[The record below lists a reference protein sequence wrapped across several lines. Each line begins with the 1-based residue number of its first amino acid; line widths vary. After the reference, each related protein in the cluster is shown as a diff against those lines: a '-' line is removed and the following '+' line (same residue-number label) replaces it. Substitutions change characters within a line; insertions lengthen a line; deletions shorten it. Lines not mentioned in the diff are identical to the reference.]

1 MLPPT
6 PPPGSYDGSPYGNG
20 PYEGGPRGLH
30 RRLLPDVM
38 AAGAEYPL
46 VLSGA
51 YALEA
56 HGLLAPG
63 AARRDTGLEVITE
76 APDPLADLV
85 ATLCGGLRERGWQ
98 VEPSEARLV
107 VTDAATGEHC
117 AVGIRKETLRRP
129 PELGPY
135 GPVPAVE
142 DTVGMAVRDL
152 ADLGLARDLVDVR
165 AASGSWSHI
174 ELEELGRRH
183 AGDTGF
189 DLTDLQARL
198 AGAEW
203 IADSEFAAYG
213 LDETDRAELLR
224 WAEAWVDDIA
234 ERLMEEAPYEDE
246 DDEEEEGDEGEEG

>member
-1 MLPPT
+1 
-6 PPPGSYDGSPYGNG
+6 
-20 PYEGGPRGLH
+20 
-30 RRLLPDVM
+30 M
-38 AAGAEYPL
+38 AAGSAYPL
-46 VLSGA
+46 LLSGS

-63 AARRDTGLEVITE
+63 AARRDAGLELVTE
-76 APDPLADLV
+76 APDPVADVVSALRD
-85 ATLCGGLRERGWQ
+85 GLEERGWEA
-98 VEPSEARLV
+98 EPLEARLV

-117 AVGIRKETLRRP
+117 TVGIRTETLRRP

-142 DTVGMAVRDL
+142 DVVGMAVRDL

-165 AASGSWSHI
+165 AASGAWSHV

-183 AGDTGF
+183 AGESGL

-198 AGAEW
+198 AGVEW
-203 IADSEFAAYG
+203 IADSEFAACG
-213 LDETDRAELLR
+213 LDETDRTELLR

-234 ERLMEEAPYEDE
+234 ERLMEETPYEDE
-246 DDEEEEGDEGEEG
+246 ED

>member
-6 PPPGSYDGSPYGNG
+6 PPPGSYESG
-20 PYEGGPRGLH
+20 PHGLH

-38 AAGAEYPL
+38 AAGSAYPL
-46 VLSGA
+46 VLSGS
-51 YALEA
+51 YAREA
-56 HGLLAPG
+56 HGLLEPG
-63 AARRDTGLEVITE
+63 AVRRDTGLELVTE
-76 APDPLADLV
+76 APDAVAELV
-85 ATLCGGLRERGWQ
+85 SGLCNGLRERGWQ
-98 VEPSEARLV
+98 AEPLDEARLV
-107 VTDAATGEHC
+107 VTDAETGEHC
-117 AVGIRKETLRRP
+117 AVALRKETLWRP
-129 PELGPY
+129 PVLGPY

-142 DTVGMAVRDL
+142 DVVGMAVRDL

-165 AASGSWSHI
+165 AASADRSHV

-183 AGDTGF
+183 AGTGAAAF

-213 LDETDRAELLR
+213 LDDTDRAELLR

-234 ERLMEEAPYEDE
+234 ERLMEEAPYEDQ
-246 DDEEEEGDEGEEG
+246 EEEGGEGEEGDAGDAGKES

>member
-6 PPPGSYDGSPYGNG
+6 PPLPD
-20 PYEGGPRGLH
+20 PYESGPHGLH

-38 AAGAEYPL
+38 AAGSAYPL
-46 VLSGA
+46 LLGGS
-51 YALEA
+51 YALVA
-56 HGLLAPG
+56 HGLLEPG
-63 AARRDTGLEVITE
+63 AARRDTGLELVTE
-76 APDPLADLV
+76 APDAMADVV
-85 ATLCGGLRERGWQ
+85 AAVCNGLQERGWQ
-98 VEPSEARLV
+98 TEPLEARLV

-117 AVGIRKETLRRP
+117 AVGIRKETLWRP
-129 PELGPY
+129 PVLGPY
-135 GPVPAVE
+135 GPVPAAE
-142 DTVGMAVRDL
+142 DVVGMAVRDL

-165 AASGSWSHI
+165 TASGSWSHV

-183 AGDTGF
+183 GGTGAAAF

-213 LDETDRAELLR
+213 LDETDRAGLLR

-234 ERLMEEAPYEDE
+234 ERLMEEAPYEDT
-246 DDEEEEGDEGEEG
+246 DEEEGEEGED

>member
-1 MLPPT
+1 MLPP
-6 PPPGSYDGSPYGNG
+6 PPLPGSYESG
-20 PYEGGPRGLH
+20 PHGLH

-38 AAGAEYPL
+38 AAGSAYPL
-46 VLSGA
+46 LLSGS
-51 YALEA
+51 YAREA
-56 HGLLAPG
+56 HGLLPPG
-63 AARRDTGLEVITE
+63 AVRRDTGLELITE
-76 APDPLADLV
+76 APDAMDELV
-85 ATLCGGLRERGWQ
+85 SCLCAGLRERGWQ
-98 VEPSEARLV
+98 AEPREAGLV

-117 AVGIRKETLRRP
+117 AVALRQETLSRP
-129 PELGPY
+129 PVLGSY
-135 GPVPAVE
+135 GAVPAVE
-142 DTVGMAVRDL
+142 DVVGMAVRDL

-165 AASGSWSHI
+165 AASADWSHI

-183 AGDTGF
+183 AGPGAAAF

-213 LDETDRAELLR
+213 LDDTDRAELLR

-246 DDEEEEGDEGEEG
+246 DEEDEADDGDGDGDGEES

>member
-1 MLPPT
+1 
-6 PPPGSYDGSPYGNG
+6 
-20 PYEGGPRGLH
+20 
-30 RRLLPDVM
+30 M
-38 AAGAEYPL
+38 AAGAACPL
-46 VLSGA
+46 ILGGS

-56 HGLLAPG
+56 HGLLEPG
-63 AARRDTGLEVITE
+63 AARRDTGLELVTE
-76 APDPLADLV
+76 APDPMPELV
-85 ATLCGGLRERGWQ
+85 SALCEGLQERGWQ
-98 VEPSEARLV
+98 TEPLEARLV

-117 AVGIRKETLRRP
+117 TVGLRKETLWRP
-129 PELGPY
+129 PVLGPY

-142 DTVGMAVRDL
+142 DVVGMAVRDL

-165 AASGSWSHI
+165 AASGTWSHV

-183 AGDTGF
+183 AGDAGF

-213 LDETDRAELLR
+213 LDETGRAELLR

-234 ERLMEEAPYEDE
+234 ERLMEEAPYEE
-246 DDEEEEGDEGEEG
+246 DEEDEEGGGEEG